1 MMSRFH
7 FSEKT
12 KSKTE
17 ATLHCITAQQPI
29 IESFVISST
38 SLLPTLSRQTTNNNY
53 TMPSPSSSSSSD
65 RQELLSAV
73 VVAGRTSSNS
83 AVSVSSATNNNA
95 TATGTAPTAAAS
107 SPVICYY
114 ELLRDEPSTKRVLQP
129 RRTRRHEETKSC
141 LAPRQAEVH
150 LLAVASGI
158 LREVEQE
165 LEEAEASIRQQQ
177 EPRDADHQQ
186 QE

>member
-29 IESFVISST
+29 IESFVLSST

-95 TATGTAPTAAAS
+95 TATGTAPTAATS

-129 RRTRRHEETKSC
+129 RRTLCITCTNQQRVTCRGLMPLPVDLIH
-141 LAPRQAEVH
+141 VH
-150 LLAVASGI
+150 VGV
-158 LREVEQE
+158 R
-165 LEEAEASIRQQQ
+165 
-177 EPRDADHQQ
+177 
-186 QE
+186 